1 MLKNHI
7 FFFIQKKSNGPFLNC
22 TFKTFPEHK
31 TKTTKRNLLKLG
43 TLVEGIDRNGPK
55 QEP

>member
-1 MLKNHI
+1 
-7 FFFIQKKSNGPFLNC
+7 LNC

-31 TKTTKRNLLKLG
+31 TKNTKRNLLKLG